1 MDCLS
6 LSLQVDGVIQVLPL
20 TLVHPVSVSLSG
32 QYVVVTTDFGL
43 NVKFDGDHRAE
54 ITLPSTYMSKV
65 CGICGNYN
73 GNKTDDFLNPDGEM
87 ETNSASLGNSWQV
100 YNDSR

>member
-1 MDCLS
+1 M
-6 LSLQVDGVIQVLPL
+6 DGVSQLLPV
-20 TLVHPVSVSLSG
+20 TLSQGVNISFSG

-43 NVKFDGDHRAE
+43 NVKFDGNHRAE
-54 ITLPSTYMSKV
+54 ITLPSPFMSKV

-73 GNKTDDFLNPDGEM
+73 GHKADDFLNPDGEM

>member
-1 MDCLS
+1 M
-6 LSLQVDGVIQVLPL
+6 
-20 TLVHPVSVSLSG
+20 TLVPDVRIYLSG
-32 QYVVVTTDFGL
+32 QYVVVTTNFGL
-43 NVKFDGDHRAE
+43 KVKFDGNQRAE

-73 GNKTDDFLNPDGEM
+73 GQKADDFLNPDGEM
-87 ETNSASLGNSWQV
+87 EANSTSLGNSWQV

>member
-1 MDCLS
+1 M
-6 LSLQVDGVIQVLPL
+6 LPL
-20 TLVHPVSVSLSG
+20 TLVHPVSISLSG
-32 QYVVVTTDFGL
+32 QYVVVATDFGL

-73 GNKTDDFLNPDGEM
+73 GNKTDDFLNPDGGM